1 MDKEAKELLTFA
13 GVIAG
18 TFSLVMITIIGSTH
32 LFRYIEDTIK
42 FNRYNEALKEYREC
56 AQKYQDEY
64 SVQTYCGGSP
74 SSSILF

>member
-1 MDKEAKELLTFA
+1 MNEDAKLFA
-13 GVIAG
+13 TVTLSIAG
-18 TFSLVMITIIGSTH
+18 TFSLVIFTLIGSTH
-32 LFRYIEDTIK
+32 LFKYIEDTIK